1 MYGSMYAPVHGS
13 LAHVHAS
20 DSDVQYKYSRSWDA
34 PALAVASTIYA
45 ACLGCATRAI
55 SAKLAAPARVA
66 LLSHTEAH
74 AAIAHM
80 PRLAV
85 CVHVTLWSA
94 ACFTLVALSASPAVE
109 ARARAVALAPAK
121 IFKTNVQLK

>member
-1 MYGSMYAPVHGS
+1 MFQQLQICHIHACTH
-13 LAHVHAS
+13 AIHVN
-20 DSDVQYKYSRSWDA
+20 A
-34 PALAVASTIYA
+34 PALAVASDIYA

-55 SAKLAAPARVA
+55 GAKLAAPARVA

-109 ARARAVALAPAK
+109 ARARAVALAPAEWLHVSPDN
-121 IFKTNVQLK
+121 TA